1 MEHNDDRRVYLYIQT
16 YDIAE
21 PYMERMLQSIKN
33 QTYANFMCFIYDNCS
48 KKPAVHAIIE
58 RYAKEDCR
66 FVVRKIFD
74 NKGKVVGWDYGIPE
88 IIRVAGGKGYFTLV
102 DADDELELNALETM
116 VRTLEED
123 DAQMV
128 CAGAYFLN
136 GETGQIMGRRNSE
149 EKYVIQGHDFGNKFP
164 DYYQLM
170 RTHWAKM
177 MRMSVM
183 DKLRIMQLPRLP
195 YGKDTLFIRE
205 VLLQSDKVTVIPDIV
220 YRYYLYHCEKTYDV
234 ESARMDSP
242 RQLYINDLHFLL
254 QKTGMVTQKNID
266 FLLTVYMAE
275 TEDTIRLV
283 IQRESGIKEKIDLLY
298 PLLTDEENRIICKL
312 MYGKV
317 YELLGNWLINQK
329 FFVDMETMKKVAA
342 ILGII
347 GFVPGEL
354 TCYNEVALFRLLAEA
369 DLYVQK
375 GSLKDAI
382 HAKVQQIAM
391 TNEICRQLPVDF
403 LLQYS
408 DLVFEILKGAYDP
421 ALELLEEY
429 TREPFGYMELGKSYL
444 IELGLT
450 LSSLLNKPEKF
461 VSFKKHQI
469 RLWLESDREAA
480 AQELAEWRL
489 LLPEDDDFLE
499 MSLQI
504 TEEAK

>member
-1 MEHNDDRRVYLYIQT
+1 M
-16 YDIAE
+16 
-21 PYMERMLQSIKN
+21 
-33 QTYANFMCFIYDNCS
+33 
-48 KKPAVHAIIE
+48 
-58 RYAKEDCR
+58 
-66 FVVRKIFD
+66 
-74 NKGKVVGWDYGIPE
+74 
-88 IIRVAGGKGYFTLV
+88 
-102 DADDELELNALETM
+102 
-116 VRTLEED
+116 
-123 DAQMV
+123 
-128 CAGAYFLN
+128 
-136 GETGQIMGRRNSE
+136 
-149 EKYVIQGHDFGNKFP
+149 DF
-164 DYYQLM
+164 
-170 RTHWAKM
+170 H
-177 MRMSVM
+177 V
-183 DKLRIMQLPRLP
+183 
-195 YGKDTLFIRE
+195 
-205 VLLQSDKVTVIPDIV
+205 
-220 YRYYLYHCEKTYDV
+220 
-234 ESARMDSP
+234 
-242 RQLYINDLHFLL
+242 LHFLL

-408 DLVFEILKGAYDP
+408 DLVFEILTGAYDP
-421 ALELLEEY
+421 GLELLEEY

-504 TEEAK
+504 TEGAK